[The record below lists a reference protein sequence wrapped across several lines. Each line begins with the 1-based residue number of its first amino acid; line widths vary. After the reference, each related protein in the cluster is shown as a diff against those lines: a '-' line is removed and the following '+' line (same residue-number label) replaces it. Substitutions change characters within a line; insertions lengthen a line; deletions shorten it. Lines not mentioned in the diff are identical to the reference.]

1 MTMKTLLL
9 LVFLLLPLNVL
20 AQQEPLNAGL
30 VSGIWYS
37 KSPFFDGETVRIYT
51 AIQNNSGDDLKG
63 KVQFSKNNE
72 PIGNAPFSALKGG
85 LIQVWQ
91 DWQAQEGT
99 YTISARIVDA
109 TPPVSSSFAIAQQEV
124 VVDKDTDKDNI
135 GNTQDPDDDNDGLT
149 DEKEQILG
157 TDPLNPDT
165 DGDNIKDGN
174 DTIEQK
180 IEETTNP
187 ITQLTEE
194 AETFIGDI
202 IGELEIRKEKV
213 EQRIAS
219 NENQKP
225 IFKLPNLPGNSIPSK
240 DGIENLLLAA
250 AITALP
256 YWKVGVLILGV
267 IILWKII
274 TRFVF

>member
-1 MTMKTLLL
+1 MKALLL
-9 LVFLLLPLNVL
+9 LVFFLPLSVL
-20 AQQEPLNAGL
+20 AQQESLNAGL

-37 KSPFFDGETVRIYT
+37 KLPFFDGETVRIYT
-51 AIQNNSGDDLKG
+51 AIQNNSGFDLKG
-63 KVQFSKNNE
+63 KVQFLKNE
-72 PIGNAPFSALKGG
+72 EVLGDAPFSALKGG
-85 LIQVWQ
+85 LIQVWE
-91 DWQAQEGT
+91 DWPAKEGT
-99 YTISARIVDA
+99 YTISARIVEA
-109 TPPVSSSFAIAQQEV
+109 TPPVSSSFAIAKHEV
-124 VVDKDTDKDNI
+124 FVDKDTDKDDTGNI
-135 GNTQDPDDDNDGLT
+135 QDPDDDNDGLT

-202 IGELEIRKEKV
+202 IDELEIRKEKV

-225 IFKLPNLPGNSIPSK
+225 IFKLPNLPENSIPSK

-250 AITALP
+250 
-256 YWKVGVLILGV
+256 
-267 IILWKII
+267 
-274 TRFVF
+274 